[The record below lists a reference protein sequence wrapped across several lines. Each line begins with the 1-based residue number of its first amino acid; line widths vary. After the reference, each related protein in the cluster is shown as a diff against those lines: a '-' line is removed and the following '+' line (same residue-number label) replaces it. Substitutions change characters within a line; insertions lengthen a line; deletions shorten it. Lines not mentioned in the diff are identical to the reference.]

1 MRSTDNRRADVAVL
15 PLAGTYT
22 IRAYVAFPTL
32 AAGGAR
38 RYSLHVQPEERVT
51 YPDGYTITR
60 YTPSEGYRVAIEEA
74 PRYSRKRLE
83 ALATHPDVLGLVQR
97 IAERIRAEHV
107 PEHVAE
113 HTA

>member
-22 IRAYVAFPTL
+22 IRAYVAFPTFTD
-32 AAGGAR
+32 GPR

-51 YPDGYTITR
+51 YPDGYTVTR
-60 YTPSEGYRVAIEEA
+60 YTPTDGYRVAIEEA

-83 ALATHPDVLGLVQR
+83 ALATHPDVLATVER
-97 IAERIRAEHV
+97 VAERIRAEHV
-107 PEHVAE
+107 AR
-113 HTA
+113 